1 MAKVTTKTG
10 DTGLTRL
17 LGRER
22 VPKSDPRIALLGAID
37 EATAALGLARAYS
50 SDARVREIV
59 LHVQCDLYVLMA
71 DVATPPQ
78 HRDTISMTITPESVQ
93 WLEEVEAAF
102 LAEVDSPNTFILP
115 GECPE
120 GAFLDGAR
128 TVIRRAERLE
138 ARLMQRHL
146 AANPDVLRYL
156 NRVSDVIFILA
167 RVALARQGGRTL
179 ARPA

>member
-1 MAKVTTKTG
+1 MAKVTTKTD

-22 VPKSDPRIALLGAID
+22 VPKSDPRIALLGAVD
-37 EATAALGLARAYS
+37 EATSALGVARAYS

-78 HRDTISMTITPESVQ
+78 HRGAIGMTITPESVQ
-93 WLEEVEAAF
+93 WLEDVEAAF
-102 LAEVDSPNTFILP
+102 LAEVDIPNAFILP
-115 GECPE
+115 GGCLE
-120 GAFLDGAR
+120 GAALDIAR
-128 TVIRRAERLE
+128 TVIRRAECLE
-138 ARLMQRHL
+138 ARLVQRNL
-146 AANPDVLRYL
+146 AANPDALRYL
-156 NRVSDVIFILA
+156 NRLSDVMFILA
-167 RVALARQGGRTL
+167 RVVEARQGGSTL

>member
-17 LGRER
+17 LGREH
-22 VPKSDPRIALLGAID
+22 VPKSDPRIALLGAVD
-37 EATAALGLARAYS
+37 EATSALGVARAYS
-50 SDARVREIV
+50 SDTRVREIV
-59 LHVQCDLYVLMA
+59 LRVQCDLYVLMA

-78 HRDTISMTITPESVQ
+78 HRDAIGMTITPESVQ
-93 WLEEVEAAF
+93 WLEDVEAAF
-102 LAEVDSPNTFILP
+102 LAEVDIPNTFILP
-115 GECPE
+115 GGCLE
-120 GAFLDGAR
+120 GAFLDVAR
-128 TVIRRAERLE
+128 TVIRRAERIE
-138 ARLMQRHL
+138 ARLVQRHL

-167 RVALARQGGRTL
+167 RVVEVRQGGSTL